1 MVSDKQCSLC
11 RFRYWVCITSIIRVI
26 TFSNIITV
34 FARFTFSF
42 WYFSLWYILL
52 LDKGFNTKLYSKV
65 NFFNT
70 CDNTFKYYLS
80 LCFFCI
86 ALKSRV
92 NVLLG
97 QHIIFT
103 KLALCFCFFSHST
116 WLGFLNL
123 LIFIVSKY
131 CQIAYSFNNLFGVL
145 LRSLY

>member
-1 MVSDKQCSLC
+1 METNVFWVKLIMVSDKQCSLC

-86 ALKSRV
+86 ALKSKESMSFWGSTSSSQSWHFAFASS
-92 NVLLG
+92 L
-97 QHIIFT
+97 I
-103 KLALCFCFFSHST
+103 ALD
-116 WLGFLNL
+116 LGFWICLSL
-123 LIFIVSKY
+123 LWANTV
-131 CQIAYSFNNLFGVL
+131 
-145 LRSLY
+145 R